1 MLEFEHKWVPFHF
14 LSPLVSLDIWEI
26 GSLNCLTQFRV
37 RPRCPVNPCC
47 SFHSCVADA
56 FCSTQKLKISLF
68 STILIPRVCVLTH
81 FFFTFLPHNFY
92 CVFFFALRD
101 VFSLV
106 RFSVPRDLIFLAK
119 GNQRRRNPS
128 CVDSGSSGQ
137 GFFAYFL

>member
-1 MLEFEHKWVPFHF
+1 MSPISFPFSSGVARYLGNRVTELLDPISSAPA
-14 LSPLVSLDIWEI
+14 LSRQPLLQLPQLRCGCILFDTETENFTFQYHSHP
-26 GSLNCLTQFRV
+26 SCLCF
-37 RPRCPVNPCC
+37 N
-47 SFHSCVADA
+47 S
-56 FCSTQKLKISLF
+56 
-68 STILIPRVCVLTH
+68 